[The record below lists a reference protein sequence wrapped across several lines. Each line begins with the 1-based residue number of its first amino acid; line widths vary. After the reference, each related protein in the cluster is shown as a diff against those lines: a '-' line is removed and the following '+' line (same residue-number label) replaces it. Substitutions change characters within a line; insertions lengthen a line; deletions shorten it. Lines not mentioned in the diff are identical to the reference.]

1 MYEKR
6 PANTCNANSSHF
18 WEEFQSGTG
27 VRQRWAAERR
37 GKILG
42 KWYTLPEFPS
52 EFSDEDG
59 REAGKRLRR
68 KEGIKY
74 TPNPPKKSKT
84 SVQSIH
90 KK

>member
-27 VRQRWAAERR
+27 VKQRWAAERR

-68 KEGIKY
+68 KEGIK
-74 TPNPPKKSKT
+74 
-84 SVQSIH
+84 
-90 KK
+90 

>member
-6 PANTCNANSSHF
+6 PANTCNANGSHF

-27 VRQRWAAERR
+27 VKQRWAAESR

-59 REAGKRLRR
+59 REAGERLRR
-68 KEGIKY
+68 KEGIK
-74 TPNPPKKSKT
+74 TPKKKSKT
-84 SVQSIH
+84 SVWSIH